1 MERISKF
8 SDRLVKRALEAGG
21 TCSGEHG
28 IGIGKKKYL
37 KKELG
42 HIGYNLLQTLKR
54 TLDPNNIMN
63 HQYSHKFV

>member
-42 HIGYNLLQTLKR
+42 PIGYNLLQTLKR
-54 TLDPNNIMN
+54 TLDPNSIMN
-63 HQYSHKFV
+63 PGKVIDI